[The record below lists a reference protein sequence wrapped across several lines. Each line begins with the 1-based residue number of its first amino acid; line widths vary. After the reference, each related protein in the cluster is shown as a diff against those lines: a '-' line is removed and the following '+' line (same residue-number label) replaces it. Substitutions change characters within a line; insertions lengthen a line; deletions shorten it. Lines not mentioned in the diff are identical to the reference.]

1 MKLCQILLFPVLLA
15 FIDKVNSSSGCDLDS
30 AIADGCSGLTECT
43 LSNGYATGECCQP
56 DHLCDLEEGDCDRD
70 EDCDGNY
77 ICGTNNCG
85 SPFPDSHDCCT
96 RACSNYVTEKD
107 TWEAWDNTDAGK
119 TGTLSVEFSKDVES
133 WTIEVT
139 FDAPII
145 SFTVWDG
152 TNIACSDSTCTF
164 DNQDYNGVKSAGE
177 TLDIDFLYYFDSSSE
192 ISDVSISG
200 DAFCTT

>member
-96 RACSNYVTEKD
+96 RGNYFKCLFMKEGYRKRF
-107 TWEAWDNTDAGK
+107 WPYYLG
-119 TGTLSVEFSKDVES
+119 L
-133 WTIEVT
+133 
-139 FDAPII
+139 
-145 SFTVWDG
+145 
-152 TNIACSDSTCTF
+152 
-164 DNQDYNGVKSAGE
+164 GVVQTQSSLR
-177 TLDIDFLYYFDSSSE
+177 LDLRVF
-192 ISDVSISG
+192 
-200 DAFCTT
+200 